1 VPTVTICTTKF
12 VALASQLLESMNSPN
27 LRLVVIDHPLGDVDG
42 GGLTARAQAAC
53 DSLLAY
59 LRGAPN

>member
-1 VPTVTICTTKF
+1 
-12 VALASQLLESMNSPN
+12 MNSPN